1 MRSHVLSCYHSVCR
15 FRNIKQQLVNISRL
29 RDKARLLSSAAQ
41 VKQIMEVQKFKGV
54 GDRFKGVTVISKDEH
69 CNVET
74 MEQKL
79 ESSLTSWQEEGLRC
93 VWFLVSPEHSDWI
106 PILTKNGFKFH
117 NATEERLA
125 LMKWIGN
132 T

>member
-1 MRSHVLSCYHSVCR
+1 MRSHVLSFYHSVSK
-15 FRNIKQQLVNISRL
+15 FRTLKRQLTSISRL
-29 RDKARLLSSAAQ
+29 KDKARLLSSEVQ
-41 VKQIMEVQKFKGV
+41 VKHRMEIQKFEGV

-69 CNVET
+69 CNVENL
-74 MEQKL
+74 EQRL

-132 T
+132 

>member
-1 MRSHVLSCYHSVCR
+1 
-15 FRNIKQQLVNISRL
+15 
-29 RDKARLLSSAAQ
+29 
-41 VKQIMEVQKFKGV
+41 MEIQKFKGV
-54 GDRFKGVTVISKDEH
+54 GDRFKGVTVISKDEQ

-74 MEQKL
+74 LEQKL
-79 ESSLTSWQEEGLRC
+79 ESSVTSWQAEGLRC

-125 LMKWIGN
+125 LMKWIGKK
-132 T
+132 